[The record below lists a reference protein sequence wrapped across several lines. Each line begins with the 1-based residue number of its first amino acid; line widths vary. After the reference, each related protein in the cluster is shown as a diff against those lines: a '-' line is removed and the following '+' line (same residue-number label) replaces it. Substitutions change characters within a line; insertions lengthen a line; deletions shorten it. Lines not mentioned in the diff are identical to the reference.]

1 MKNRWKFKRKL
12 SFLNKY
18 INGTNGVISLFLAIL
33 MVPFASIAGVLVNSA
48 RINSAVAL
56 FDEALCSAS
65 NSTLGTYDK
74 FLRER
79 FGLLAMDQ
87 NTASHGSGY
96 SVQQLIQDTFK
107 EYMDKNT
114 EVLSNTY
121 DTSTV
126 SATGVYPLADTDVLL
141 SQVYEASKY
150 TVPAKLV
157 IDGFSIE
164 DMIKALTK
172 DLSSVTGIFNTI
184 SSSASVVDKVANCD
198 DKFTSL
204 NNKIKSLEES
214 KTNYDNAYNEFKNA
228 VDEYNLLIDEI
239 NNKKAEI
246 QKQIDGLNDDISDA
260 EKKFKEEIE
269 KVPELAKQIEDL
281 ENEKDADGKPVNNKE
296 KIKKIE
302 EDNKD
307 KLKDYLEAKN
317 NLKDKQDE
325 LKGKKDDLN
334 KVEESYSDK
343 LNTKRQNVTDK
354 KNDYSS
360 KIGSYASSVKAAGD
374 AAADAQ
380 NSITELQR
388 ATNSL
393 ITDVSNQM
401 YSSQKKQID
410 DTIEDYGKKKEK
422 AKNSG
427 DTKTEQYYN
436 DEITKLKDK
445 KTKIDNDYTL
455 DKAVSSSSSAA
466 VSTIKM
472 FSQQDLKSQY
482 SLVYGNLIE
491 LKNKVDNDY
500 DIVYGIKKMSETS
513 LYYISGMP
521 DTKNK
526 HKKEKMPKPPKGQ
539 VQPGGFAV
547 PGMAGNN
554 GMAVPG
560 MNGQQNFAMPG
571 QQNLNIPTPQN
582 NIQRQ
587 NTMSQQ
593 QPSQQPQVQAEIQ
606 NQQIPQPQQVKQ
618 PQPSQPSQ
626 PLQQPQPEM
635 QGQQMNF
642 GETTNLDMLM
652 RGGTTVLNSSMRPP
666 DMVSPHLI
674 RIKTN
679 ENIMIDKPVFRI
691 GKEKSYV
698 DYFVSDNT
706 AVSRSHANIVS
717 RESKYYVMDTNS
729 TNHTYLNGKMIQSNV
744 EVELAHGDKIRLGN
758 EDFEFMMY

>member
-1 MKNRWKFKRKL
+1 MKFSYENQ
-12 SFLNKY
+12 
-18 INGTNGVISLFLAIL
+18 GAT
-33 MVPFASIAGVLVNSA
+33 
-48 RINSAVAL
+48 
-56 FDEALCSAS
+56 
-65 NSTLGTYDK
+65 TY
-74 FLRER
+74 L
-79 FGLLAMDQ
+79 
-87 NTASHGSGY
+87 
-96 SVQQLIQDTFK
+96 
-107 EYMDKNT
+107 
-114 EVLSNTY
+114 
-121 DTSTV
+121 
-126 SATGVYPLADTDVLL
+126 
-141 SQVYEASKY
+141 VYEVNESDE
-150 TVPAKLV
+150 
-157 IDGFSIE
+157 IDSLSLG
-164 DMIKALTK
+164 MLT
-172 DLSSVTGIFNTI
+172 
-184 SSSASVVDKVANCD
+184 
-198 DKFTSL
+198 
-204 NNKIKSLEES
+204 NNKIQGLAQTLFTQMDETRYIK
-214 KTNYDNAYNEFKNA
+214 YN
-228 VDEYNLLIDEI
+228 V
-239 NNKKAEI
+239 
-246 QKQIDGLNDDISDA
+246 
-260 EKKFKEEIE
+260 
-269 KVPELAKQIEDL
+269 
-281 ENEKDADGKPVNNKE
+281 
-296 KIKKIE
+296 
-302 EDNKD
+302 
-307 KLKDYLEAKN
+307 
-317 NLKDKQDE
+317 
-325 LKGKKDDLN
+325 
-334 KVEESYSDK
+334 
-343 LNTKRQNVTDK
+343 
-354 KNDYSS
+354 SS
-360 KIGSYASSVKAAGD
+360 KISVRQFFNGPVNKKRLLGVFNGIVDGLLSAEDYMIDSNAIVLDMDYIFADVSTCEATLICLPISNLEREKTDLGVFFKNIMVNTQFDSTENSDHVAKIFNFLNSSPAFSLADFKLLLEEIHNNENMTQMLSDVKREKEVVQTQNVQQNNINNQNMQQRQINVQQQAVSNPQIQSNQQMQQNPQIQPNKQIRQNMLNQQQRQLRQQPPKPMPNNRQMNIPNMNIPNQPVNKKTQAAPQQSNAEKEMSLFYLLQHYSAENAAVYKAQKAAKK
-374 AAADAQ
+374 AQ
-380 NSITELQR
+380 
-388 ATNSL
+388 
-393 ITDVSNQM
+393 
-401 YSSQKKQID
+401 SQNNMVQ
-410 DTIEDYGKKKEK
+410 
-422 AKNSG
+422 
-427 DTKTEQYYN
+427 
-436 DEITKLKDK
+436 
-445 KTKIDNDYTL
+445 
-455 DKAVSSSSSAA
+455 
-466 VSTIKM
+466 
-472 FSQQDLKSQY
+472 
-482 SLVYGNLIE
+482 GN
-491 LKNKVDNDY
+491 
-500 DIVYGIKKMSETS
+500 MA
-513 LYYISGMP
+513 MP

>member
-1 MKNRWKFKRKL
+1 MKFSYENQ
-12 SFLNKY
+12 
-18 INGTNGVISLFLAIL
+18 GAT
-33 MVPFASIAGVLVNSA
+33 
-48 RINSAVAL
+48 
-56 FDEALCSAS
+56 
-65 NSTLGTYDK
+65 TY
-74 FLRER
+74 L
-79 FGLLAMDQ
+79 
-87 NTASHGSGY
+87 
-96 SVQQLIQDTFK
+96 
-107 EYMDKNT
+107 
-114 EVLSNTY
+114 
-121 DTSTV
+121 
-126 SATGVYPLADTDVLL
+126 
-141 SQVYEASKY
+141 VYEVNESDE
-150 TVPAKLV
+150 
-157 IDGFSIE
+157 IDSLSLG
-164 DMIKALTK
+164 MLT
-172 DLSSVTGIFNTI
+172 
-184 SSSASVVDKVANCD
+184 
-198 DKFTSL
+198 
-204 NNKIKSLEES
+204 NNKIQGLAQTLFTQMDETRYIK
-214 KTNYDNAYNEFKNA
+214 YN
-228 VDEYNLLIDEI
+228 V
-239 NNKKAEI
+239 
-246 QKQIDGLNDDISDA
+246 
-260 EKKFKEEIE
+260 
-269 KVPELAKQIEDL
+269 
-281 ENEKDADGKPVNNKE
+281 
-296 KIKKIE
+296 
-302 EDNKD
+302 
-307 KLKDYLEAKN
+307 
-317 NLKDKQDE
+317 
-325 LKGKKDDLN
+325 
-334 KVEESYSDK
+334 
-343 LNTKRQNVTDK
+343 
-354 KNDYSS
+354 SS
-360 KIGSYASSVKAAGD
+360 KISVRQFFNGPVNKKRLLGVFNGIVDGLLSAEDYMIDSNAIVLDMDYIFADVSTCEATLICLPISNLEREKTDLGVFFKNIMVNTQFDSTENSDHVAKIFNFLNSSPAFSLADFKLLLEEIHNNENMTQMLSDVKREKEVVQTQNVQQNNINNQNMQQRQINVQQQAVSNPQIQSNQQMQQNPQIQPNKQIRQNMLNQQQRQLRQQPPKPMPNNRQMNIPNMNIPNQPVNKKTQAAPQQSNAEKEMSLFYLLQHYSAENAAVYKAQKAAKK
-374 AAADAQ
+374 AQ
-380 NSITELQR
+380 TQNNMVQ
-388 ATNSL
+388 
-393 ITDVSNQM
+393 
-401 YSSQKKQID
+401 
-410 DTIEDYGKKKEK
+410 
-422 AKNSG
+422 
-427 DTKTEQYYN
+427 
-436 DEITKLKDK
+436 
-445 KTKIDNDYTL
+445 
-455 DKAVSSSSSAA
+455 
-466 VSTIKM
+466 
-472 FSQQDLKSQY
+472 
-482 SLVYGNLIE
+482 GN
-491 LKNKVDNDY
+491 
-500 DIVYGIKKMSETS
+500 MA
-513 LYYISGMP
+513 MP

>member
-1 MKNRWKFKRKL
+1 MKFSYENQ
-12 SFLNKY
+12 
-18 INGTNGVISLFLAIL
+18 GAT
-33 MVPFASIAGVLVNSA
+33 
-48 RINSAVAL
+48 
-56 FDEALCSAS
+56 
-65 NSTLGTYDK
+65 TY
-74 FLRER
+74 L
-79 FGLLAMDQ
+79 
-87 NTASHGSGY
+87 
-96 SVQQLIQDTFK
+96 
-107 EYMDKNT
+107 
-114 EVLSNTY
+114 
-121 DTSTV
+121 
-126 SATGVYPLADTDVLL
+126 
-141 SQVYEASKY
+141 VYEVNESDE
-150 TVPAKLV
+150 
-157 IDGFSIE
+157 IDSLSLG
-164 DMIKALTK
+164 MLT
-172 DLSSVTGIFNTI
+172 
-184 SSSASVVDKVANCD
+184 
-198 DKFTSL
+198 
-204 NNKIKSLEES
+204 NNKIQGLAQTLFTQMDETRYIK
-214 KTNYDNAYNEFKNA
+214 YN
-228 VDEYNLLIDEI
+228 V
-239 NNKKAEI
+239 
-246 QKQIDGLNDDISDA
+246 
-260 EKKFKEEIE
+260 
-269 KVPELAKQIEDL
+269 
-281 ENEKDADGKPVNNKE
+281 
-296 KIKKIE
+296 
-302 EDNKD
+302 
-307 KLKDYLEAKN
+307 
-317 NLKDKQDE
+317 
-325 LKGKKDDLN
+325 
-334 KVEESYSDK
+334 
-343 LNTKRQNVTDK
+343 
-354 KNDYSS
+354 SS
-360 KIGSYASSVKAAGD
+360 KISVRQFFNGPVNKKRLLGVFNGIVDGLLSAEDYMIDSNAIVLDMDYIFADVSTCEATLICLPISNLEREKTDLGVFFKNIMVNTQFDSTENSDHVAKIFNFLNSSPAFSLADFKLLLEEIHNNENMTQMLSDVKREKEVVQTQNVQQNNINNQNMQQRQINVQQQAVSNPQIQSNQQMQQNPRIQPNKQIRQNMLNQQQRQLRQQPPKPMPNNRQMNIPNMNIPNQPVNKKTQAAPQQSNAEKEMSLFYLLQHYSAENAAVYKAQKAAKK
-374 AAADAQ
+374 AQ
-380 NSITELQR
+380 TQNNIVQ
-388 ATNSL
+388 
-393 ITDVSNQM
+393 
-401 YSSQKKQID
+401 
-410 DTIEDYGKKKEK
+410 
-422 AKNSG
+422 
-427 DTKTEQYYN
+427 
-436 DEITKLKDK
+436 
-445 KTKIDNDYTL
+445 
-455 DKAVSSSSSAA
+455 
-466 VSTIKM
+466 
-472 FSQQDLKSQY
+472 
-482 SLVYGNLIE
+482 GN
-491 LKNKVDNDY
+491 
-500 DIVYGIKKMSETS
+500 MA
-513 LYYISGMP
+513 MP

>member
-1 MKNRWKFKRKL
+1 MKFSYENQ
-12 SFLNKY
+12 
-18 INGTNGVISLFLAIL
+18 GAT
-33 MVPFASIAGVLVNSA
+33 
-48 RINSAVAL
+48 
-56 FDEALCSAS
+56 
-65 NSTLGTYDK
+65 TY
-74 FLRER
+74 L
-79 FGLLAMDQ
+79 
-87 NTASHGSGY
+87 
-96 SVQQLIQDTFK
+96 
-107 EYMDKNT
+107 
-114 EVLSNTY
+114 
-121 DTSTV
+121 
-126 SATGVYPLADTDVLL
+126 
-141 SQVYEASKY
+141 VYEVNESDE
-150 TVPAKLV
+150 
-157 IDGFSIE
+157 IDSLSLG
-164 DMIKALTK
+164 MLT
-172 DLSSVTGIFNTI
+172 
-184 SSSASVVDKVANCD
+184 
-198 DKFTSL
+198 
-204 NNKIKSLEES
+204 NNKIQGLAQTLFTQMDETRYIK
-214 KTNYDNAYNEFKNA
+214 YN
-228 VDEYNLLIDEI
+228 V
-239 NNKKAEI
+239 
-246 QKQIDGLNDDISDA
+246 
-260 EKKFKEEIE
+260 
-269 KVPELAKQIEDL
+269 
-281 ENEKDADGKPVNNKE
+281 
-296 KIKKIE
+296 
-302 EDNKD
+302 
-307 KLKDYLEAKN
+307 
-317 NLKDKQDE
+317 
-325 LKGKKDDLN
+325 
-334 KVEESYSDK
+334 
-343 LNTKRQNVTDK
+343 
-354 KNDYSS
+354 SS
-360 KIGSYASSVKAAGD
+360 KISVRQFFNGPVNKKRLLGVFNGIVDGLLSAEDYMIDSNAIVLDMDYIFADVSTCEATLICLPISNLEREKTDLGVFFKNIMVNTQFDSTENSDHVAKIFNFLNSSPAFSLADFKLLLEEIHNNENMTQMLSDVKREKEVVQTQNVQQNNINNQNMQQRQINVQQQAVSNPQIQSNQQMQQNPQIQPNKQIRQNMLNQQQRQLRQQPPKPMPNNRQMNIPNMNIPNQPVNKKTQAAPQQSNAEKEMSLFYLLQHYSAENAAVYKAQKAAKK
-374 AAADAQ
+374 AQ
-380 NSITELQR
+380 TQNNIVQ
-388 ATNSL
+388 
-393 ITDVSNQM
+393 
-401 YSSQKKQID
+401 
-410 DTIEDYGKKKEK
+410 
-422 AKNSG
+422 
-427 DTKTEQYYN
+427 
-436 DEITKLKDK
+436 
-445 KTKIDNDYTL
+445 
-455 DKAVSSSSSAA
+455 
-466 VSTIKM
+466 
-472 FSQQDLKSQY
+472 
-482 SLVYGNLIE
+482 GN
-491 LKNKVDNDY
+491 
-500 DIVYGIKKMSETS
+500 MA
-513 LYYISGMP
+513 MP

-618 PQPSQPSQ
+618 PQPSQPSK

>member
-1 MKNRWKFKRKL
+1 MKFSYENQ
-12 SFLNKY
+12 
-18 INGTNGVISLFLAIL
+18 GAT
-33 MVPFASIAGVLVNSA
+33 
-48 RINSAVAL
+48 
-56 FDEALCSAS
+56 
-65 NSTLGTYDK
+65 TY
-74 FLRER
+74 L
-79 FGLLAMDQ
+79 
-87 NTASHGSGY
+87 
-96 SVQQLIQDTFK
+96 
-107 EYMDKNT
+107 
-114 EVLSNTY
+114 
-121 DTSTV
+121 
-126 SATGVYPLADTDVLL
+126 
-141 SQVYEASKY
+141 VYEVNESDE
-150 TVPAKLV
+150 
-157 IDGFSIE
+157 IDSLSLG
-164 DMIKALTK
+164 MLT
-172 DLSSVTGIFNTI
+172 
-184 SSSASVVDKVANCD
+184 
-198 DKFTSL
+198 
-204 NNKIKSLEES
+204 NNKIQGLAQTLFTQMDETRYIK
-214 KTNYDNAYNEFKNA
+214 YN
-228 VDEYNLLIDEI
+228 V
-239 NNKKAEI
+239 
-246 QKQIDGLNDDISDA
+246 
-260 EKKFKEEIE
+260 
-269 KVPELAKQIEDL
+269 
-281 ENEKDADGKPVNNKE
+281 
-296 KIKKIE
+296 
-302 EDNKD
+302 
-307 KLKDYLEAKN
+307 
-317 NLKDKQDE
+317 
-325 LKGKKDDLN
+325 
-334 KVEESYSDK
+334 
-343 LNTKRQNVTDK
+343 
-354 KNDYSS
+354 SS
-360 KIGSYASSVKAAGD
+360 KISVRQFFNGPVNKKRLLGVFNGIVDGLLSAEDYMIDSNAIVLDMDYIFADVSTCEATLICLPISNLEREKTDLGVFFKNIMVNTQFDSTENSDHVAKIFNFLNSSPAFSLADFKLLLEEIHNNENMTQMLSDVKREKEVVQTQNVQQNNINNQNMQQRQINVQQQAVSNPQIQSNQQMQQNPQIQPNKQIRQNMLNQQQRQLRQQPPKPMPNNRQMNIPNQPVNKKNQAAPQQANAEKEMSLFYLLQHYSAENAAVYKAQKAAKK
-374 AAADAQ
+374 AQ
-380 NSITELQR
+380 TQNNMVQ
-388 ATNSL
+388 
-393 ITDVSNQM
+393 
-401 YSSQKKQID
+401 
-410 DTIEDYGKKKEK
+410 
-422 AKNSG
+422 
-427 DTKTEQYYN
+427 
-436 DEITKLKDK
+436 
-445 KTKIDNDYTL
+445 
-455 DKAVSSSSSAA
+455 
-466 VSTIKM
+466 
-472 FSQQDLKSQY
+472 
-482 SLVYGNLIE
+482 GN
-491 LKNKVDNDY
+491 
-500 DIVYGIKKMSETS
+500 MA
-513 LYYISGMP
+513 MP

-593 QPSQQPQVQAEIQ
+593 QPLQQSQVQAEIQ

>member
-1 MKNRWKFKRKL
+1 MLREKRQIKVQQQAVSNPQIQSNQQMQQNPQIQPNKQIRQNMLNQQQRQLRQQPPKPMPNNRQMNIPNMNIPNQPV
-12 SFLNKY
+12 NKKTQAAPQQS
-18 INGTNGVISLFLAIL
+18 NAEKEMSLFYLL
-33 MVPFASIAGVLVNSA
+33 QHYSA
-48 RINSAVAL
+48 ENAAV
-56 FDEALCSAS
+56 
-65 NSTLGTYDK
+65 Y
-74 FLRER
+74 
-79 FGLLAMDQ
+79 
-87 NTASHGSGY
+87 
-96 SVQQLIQDTFK
+96 
-107 EYMDKNT
+107 
-114 EVLSNTY
+114 
-121 DTSTV
+121 
-126 SATGVYPLADTDVLL
+126 
-141 SQVYEASKY
+141 
-150 TVPAKLV
+150 
-157 IDGFSIE
+157 
-164 DMIKALTK
+164 KAQK
-172 DLSSVTGIFNTI
+172 
-184 SSSASVVDKVANCD
+184 AA
-198 DKFTSL
+198 
-204 NNKIKSLEES
+204 
-214 KTNYDNAYNEFKNA
+214 
-228 VDEYNLLIDEI
+228 
-239 NNKKAEI
+239 KKA
-246 QKQIDGLNDDISDA
+246 QSQ
-260 EKKFKEEIE
+260 
-269 KVPELAKQIEDL
+269 
-281 ENEKDADGKPVNNKE
+281 NNMV
-296 KIKKIE
+296 
-302 EDNKD
+302 
-307 KLKDYLEAKN
+307 
-317 NLKDKQDE
+317 Q
-325 LKGKKDDLN
+325 
-334 KVEESYSDK
+334 
-343 LNTKRQNVTDK
+343 
-354 KNDYSS
+354 
-360 KIGSYASSVKAAGD
+360 
-374 AAADAQ
+374 
-380 NSITELQR
+380 
-388 ATNSL
+388 
-393 ITDVSNQM
+393 
-401 YSSQKKQID
+401 
-410 DTIEDYGKKKEK
+410 
-422 AKNSG
+422 
-427 DTKTEQYYN
+427 
-436 DEITKLKDK
+436 
-445 KTKIDNDYTL
+445 
-455 DKAVSSSSSAA
+455 
-466 VSTIKM
+466 
-472 FSQQDLKSQY
+472 
-482 SLVYGNLIE
+482 GN
-491 LKNKVDNDY
+491 
-500 DIVYGIKKMSETS
+500 MA
-513 LYYISGMP
+513 MP

-618 PQPSQPSQ
+618 PQHSQPSQ

>member
-1 MKNRWKFKRKL
+1 MKFSYENQ
-12 SFLNKY
+12 
-18 INGTNGVISLFLAIL
+18 GAT
-33 MVPFASIAGVLVNSA
+33 
-48 RINSAVAL
+48 
-56 FDEALCSAS
+56 
-65 NSTLGTYDK
+65 TY
-74 FLRER
+74 L
-79 FGLLAMDQ
+79 
-87 NTASHGSGY
+87 
-96 SVQQLIQDTFK
+96 
-107 EYMDKNT
+107 
-114 EVLSNTY
+114 
-121 DTSTV
+121 
-126 SATGVYPLADTDVLL
+126 
-141 SQVYEASKY
+141 VYEVNESDE
-150 TVPAKLV
+150 
-157 IDGFSIE
+157 IDSLSLG
-164 DMIKALTK
+164 MLT
-172 DLSSVTGIFNTI
+172 
-184 SSSASVVDKVANCD
+184 
-198 DKFTSL
+198 
-204 NNKIKSLEES
+204 NNKIQGLAQTLFTQMDETRYIK
-214 KTNYDNAYNEFKNA
+214 YN
-228 VDEYNLLIDEI
+228 V
-239 NNKKAEI
+239 
-246 QKQIDGLNDDISDA
+246 
-260 EKKFKEEIE
+260 
-269 KVPELAKQIEDL
+269 
-281 ENEKDADGKPVNNKE
+281 
-296 KIKKIE
+296 
-302 EDNKD
+302 
-307 KLKDYLEAKN
+307 
-317 NLKDKQDE
+317 
-325 LKGKKDDLN
+325 
-334 KVEESYSDK
+334 
-343 LNTKRQNVTDK
+343 
-354 KNDYSS
+354 SS
-360 KIGSYASSVKAAGD
+360 KISVRQFFNGPVNKKRLLGVFNGIVDGLLSAEDYMIDSNAIVLDMDYIFADVSTCEATLICLPISNLEREKTDLGVFFKNIMVNTQFDSTENSDHVAKIFNFLNSSPAFSLADFKLLLEEIHNNENMTQMLSDVKREKEVVQTQNVQQNNINNQNMQQRQINVQQQAVSNPQIQSNQQMQQNPQIQPNKQIRQNMLNQQQRQLRQQPPKPMPNNRQMNIPNMNIPNQPVNKKTQAAPQQSNAEKEMSLFYLLQHYSAENAAVYKAQKAAKK
-374 AAADAQ
+374 AQ
-380 NSITELQR
+380 
-388 ATNSL
+388 
-393 ITDVSNQM
+393 
-401 YSSQKKQID
+401 SQNNMVQ
-410 DTIEDYGKKKEK
+410 
-422 AKNSG
+422 
-427 DTKTEQYYN
+427 
-436 DEITKLKDK
+436 
-445 KTKIDNDYTL
+445 
-455 DKAVSSSSSAA
+455 
-466 VSTIKM
+466 
-472 FSQQDLKSQY
+472 
-482 SLVYGNLIE
+482 GN
-491 LKNKVDNDY
+491 
-500 DIVYGIKKMSETS
+500 MA
-513 LYYISGMP
+513 MP

-679 ENIMIDKPVFRI
+679 ENIMIDKPIFRI

>member
-1 MKNRWKFKRKL
+1 MKFSYENQ
-12 SFLNKY
+12 
-18 INGTNGVISLFLAIL
+18 GAT
-33 MVPFASIAGVLVNSA
+33 
-48 RINSAVAL
+48 
-56 FDEALCSAS
+56 
-65 NSTLGTYDK
+65 TY
-74 FLRER
+74 L
-79 FGLLAMDQ
+79 
-87 NTASHGSGY
+87 
-96 SVQQLIQDTFK
+96 
-107 EYMDKNT
+107 
-114 EVLSNTY
+114 
-121 DTSTV
+121 
-126 SATGVYPLADTDVLL
+126 
-141 SQVYEASKY
+141 VYEVNESDE
-150 TVPAKLV
+150 
-157 IDGFSIE
+157 IDSLSLG
-164 DMIKALTK
+164 MLT
-172 DLSSVTGIFNTI
+172 
-184 SSSASVVDKVANCD
+184 
-198 DKFTSL
+198 
-204 NNKIKSLEES
+204 NNKIQGLAQTLFTQMDETRYIK
-214 KTNYDNAYNEFKNA
+214 YN
-228 VDEYNLLIDEI
+228 V
-239 NNKKAEI
+239 
-246 QKQIDGLNDDISDA
+246 
-260 EKKFKEEIE
+260 
-269 KVPELAKQIEDL
+269 
-281 ENEKDADGKPVNNKE
+281 
-296 KIKKIE
+296 
-302 EDNKD
+302 
-307 KLKDYLEAKN
+307 
-317 NLKDKQDE
+317 
-325 LKGKKDDLN
+325 
-334 KVEESYSDK
+334 
-343 LNTKRQNVTDK
+343 
-354 KNDYSS
+354 SS
-360 KIGSYASSVKAAGD
+360 KISVRQFFNGPVNKKRLLGVFNGIVDGLLSAEDYMIDSNAIVLDMDYIFADVSTCEATLICLPISNLEREKTDLGVFFKNIMVNTQFDSTENSDHVAKIFNFLNSSPAFSLADFKLLLEEIHNNENMTQMLSDVKREKEVVQTQNVQQNNINNQNMQQRQINVQQQAVSNPQIQSNQQMQQNPQIQPNKQIRQNMLNQQQRQLRQQPPKPMPNNRQMNIPNMNIPNQPVNKKTQAAPQQSNAEKEMSLFYLLQHYSAENAAVYKAQKAAKK
-374 AAADAQ
+374 AQ
-380 NSITELQR
+380 TQNNIVQ
-388 ATNSL
+388 
-393 ITDVSNQM
+393 
-401 YSSQKKQID
+401 
-410 DTIEDYGKKKEK
+410 
-422 AKNSG
+422 
-427 DTKTEQYYN
+427 
-436 DEITKLKDK
+436 
-445 KTKIDNDYTL
+445 
-455 DKAVSSSSSAA
+455 
-466 VSTIKM
+466 
-472 FSQQDLKSQY
+472 
-482 SLVYGNLIE
+482 GNLA
-491 LKNKVDNDY
+491 
-500 DIVYGIKKMSETS
+500 
-513 LYYISGMP
+513 MP

-618 PQPSQPSQ
+618 PQPSQPSK

>member
-1 MKNRWKFKRKL
+1 MKFSYENQ
-12 SFLNKY
+12 
-18 INGTNGVISLFLAIL
+18 GAT
-33 MVPFASIAGVLVNSA
+33 
-48 RINSAVAL
+48 
-56 FDEALCSAS
+56 
-65 NSTLGTYDK
+65 TY
-74 FLRER
+74 L
-79 FGLLAMDQ
+79 
-87 NTASHGSGY
+87 
-96 SVQQLIQDTFK
+96 
-107 EYMDKNT
+107 
-114 EVLSNTY
+114 
-121 DTSTV
+121 
-126 SATGVYPLADTDVLL
+126 
-141 SQVYEASKY
+141 VYEVNESDE
-150 TVPAKLV
+150 
-157 IDGFSIE
+157 IDSLSLG
-164 DMIKALTK
+164 MLT
-172 DLSSVTGIFNTI
+172 
-184 SSSASVVDKVANCD
+184 
-198 DKFTSL
+198 
-204 NNKIKSLEES
+204 NNKIQGLAQTLFTQMDETRYIK
-214 KTNYDNAYNEFKNA
+214 YN
-228 VDEYNLLIDEI
+228 V
-239 NNKKAEI
+239 
-246 QKQIDGLNDDISDA
+246 
-260 EKKFKEEIE
+260 
-269 KVPELAKQIEDL
+269 
-281 ENEKDADGKPVNNKE
+281 
-296 KIKKIE
+296 
-302 EDNKD
+302 
-307 KLKDYLEAKN
+307 
-317 NLKDKQDE
+317 
-325 LKGKKDDLN
+325 
-334 KVEESYSDK
+334 
-343 LNTKRQNVTDK
+343 
-354 KNDYSS
+354 SS
-360 KIGSYASSVKAAGD
+360 KISVRQFFNGPVNKKRLLGVFNGIVDGLLSAEDYMIDSNAIVLDMDYIFVDVSTCEATLICLPISNLEREKTDLGVFFKNIMVNTQFDSTENSDHVAKIFNFLNSSPAFSLADFKLLLEEIHNNENMTQMLSDVKREKEVVQTQNVQQNNINNQNMQQRQINVQQQAVSNPQIQSNQQMQQNPQIQPNKQIRQNMLNQQQRQLRQQPPKPMPNNRQMNIPNMNIPNQPVNKKTQAAPQQSNAEKEMSLFYLLQHYSAENAAVYKAQKAAKK
-374 AAADAQ
+374 AQ
-380 NSITELQR
+380 
-388 ATNSL
+388 
-393 ITDVSNQM
+393 
-401 YSSQKKQID
+401 SQNNMVQ
-410 DTIEDYGKKKEK
+410 
-422 AKNSG
+422 
-427 DTKTEQYYN
+427 
-436 DEITKLKDK
+436 
-445 KTKIDNDYTL
+445 
-455 DKAVSSSSSAA
+455 
-466 VSTIKM
+466 
-472 FSQQDLKSQY
+472 
-482 SLVYGNLIE
+482 GN
-491 LKNKVDNDY
+491 
-500 DIVYGIKKMSETS
+500 MA
-513 LYYISGMP
+513 MP

-618 PQPSQPSQ
+618 PQHSQPSQ

>member
-1 MKNRWKFKRKL
+1 MKFSYENQ
-12 SFLNKY
+12 
-18 INGTNGVISLFLAIL
+18 GAT
-33 MVPFASIAGVLVNSA
+33 
-48 RINSAVAL
+48 
-56 FDEALCSAS
+56 
-65 NSTLGTYDK
+65 TY
-74 FLRER
+74 L
-79 FGLLAMDQ
+79 
-87 NTASHGSGY
+87 
-96 SVQQLIQDTFK
+96 
-107 EYMDKNT
+107 
-114 EVLSNTY
+114 
-121 DTSTV
+121 
-126 SATGVYPLADTDVLL
+126 
-141 SQVYEASKY
+141 VYEVNESDE
-150 TVPAKLV
+150 
-157 IDGFSIE
+157 IDSLSLG
-164 DMIKALTK
+164 MLT
-172 DLSSVTGIFNTI
+172 
-184 SSSASVVDKVANCD
+184 
-198 DKFTSL
+198 
-204 NNKIKSLEES
+204 NNKIQGLAQTLFTQMDETRYIK
-214 KTNYDNAYNEFKNA
+214 YN
-228 VDEYNLLIDEI
+228 V
-239 NNKKAEI
+239 
-246 QKQIDGLNDDISDA
+246 
-260 EKKFKEEIE
+260 
-269 KVPELAKQIEDL
+269 
-281 ENEKDADGKPVNNKE
+281 
-296 KIKKIE
+296 
-302 EDNKD
+302 
-307 KLKDYLEAKN
+307 
-317 NLKDKQDE
+317 
-325 LKGKKDDLN
+325 
-334 KVEESYSDK
+334 
-343 LNTKRQNVTDK
+343 
-354 KNDYSS
+354 SS
-360 KIGSYASSVKAAGD
+360 KISVRQFFNGPVNKKRLLGVFNGIVDGLLSAEDYMIDSNAIVLDMDYIFADVSTCEATLICLPISNLEREKTDLGVFFKNIMVNTQFDSTENSDHVAKIFNFLNSSPTFSLTDFKALLDEIHNSENMTQMLSDVKREKEVVQTQNVQQNNINNQNMQQRQINVQQAVSNPQIQSNQQMQQNPQIQPNKQIRQNMLNQQQRQLRQQPPKPMPNNRQMNIPNMNIPNQPVNKKTQAAPQQSNAEKEMSLFYLLQHYSAENAAVYKAQKAAKK
-374 AAADAQ
+374 AQ
-380 NSITELQR
+380 
-388 ATNSL
+388 
-393 ITDVSNQM
+393 
-401 YSSQKKQID
+401 SQNNMVQ
-410 DTIEDYGKKKEK
+410 
-422 AKNSG
+422 
-427 DTKTEQYYN
+427 
-436 DEITKLKDK
+436 
-445 KTKIDNDYTL
+445 
-455 DKAVSSSSSAA
+455 
-466 VSTIKM
+466 
-472 FSQQDLKSQY
+472 
-482 SLVYGNLIE
+482 GNIA
-491 LKNKVDNDY
+491 
-500 DIVYGIKKMSETS
+500 
-513 LYYISGMP
+513 MP

>member
-1 MKNRWKFKRKL
+1 MKFSYENQ
-12 SFLNKY
+12 
-18 INGTNGVISLFLAIL
+18 GAT
-33 MVPFASIAGVLVNSA
+33 
-48 RINSAVAL
+48 
-56 FDEALCSAS
+56 
-65 NSTLGTYDK
+65 TY
-74 FLRER
+74 L
-79 FGLLAMDQ
+79 
-87 NTASHGSGY
+87 
-96 SVQQLIQDTFK
+96 
-107 EYMDKNT
+107 
-114 EVLSNTY
+114 
-121 DTSTV
+121 
-126 SATGVYPLADTDVLL
+126 
-141 SQVYEASKY
+141 VYEVNESDE
-150 TVPAKLV
+150 
-157 IDGFSIE
+157 IDSLSLG
-164 DMIKALTK
+164 MLT
-172 DLSSVTGIFNTI
+172 
-184 SSSASVVDKVANCD
+184 
-198 DKFTSL
+198 
-204 NNKIKSLEES
+204 NNKIQGLAQTLFTQMDETRYIK
-214 KTNYDNAYNEFKNA
+214 YN
-228 VDEYNLLIDEI
+228 V
-239 NNKKAEI
+239 
-246 QKQIDGLNDDISDA
+246 
-260 EKKFKEEIE
+260 
-269 KVPELAKQIEDL
+269 
-281 ENEKDADGKPVNNKE
+281 
-296 KIKKIE
+296 
-302 EDNKD
+302 
-307 KLKDYLEAKN
+307 
-317 NLKDKQDE
+317 
-325 LKGKKDDLN
+325 
-334 KVEESYSDK
+334 
-343 LNTKRQNVTDK
+343 
-354 KNDYSS
+354 SS
-360 KIGSYASSVKAAGD
+360 KISVRQFFNGPVNKKRLLGVFNGIVDGLLSAEDYMIDSNAIVLDMDYIFADVSTCEATLICLPISNLEREKTDLGVFFKNIMVNTQFDSTENSDHVAKIFNFLNSSPAFSLADFKLLLEEIHNNENMTQMLSDVKREKEVVQTQNVQQNNINNQNMQQRQINVQQQAVSNSQIQSNQQMQQNPQIQPNKQIRQNMLNQQQRQLRQQPPKPMPNNRQMNIPNMNIPNQPVNKKNQAAPQQSNAEKEMSLFYLLQHYSAENAAVYKAQKAAKK
-374 AAADAQ
+374 AQ
-380 NSITELQR
+380 TQNNMVQ
-388 ATNSL
+388 
-393 ITDVSNQM
+393 
-401 YSSQKKQID
+401 
-410 DTIEDYGKKKEK
+410 
-422 AKNSG
+422 
-427 DTKTEQYYN
+427 
-436 DEITKLKDK
+436 
-445 KTKIDNDYTL
+445 
-455 DKAVSSSSSAA
+455 
-466 VSTIKM
+466 
-472 FSQQDLKSQY
+472 
-482 SLVYGNLIE
+482 GN
-491 LKNKVDNDY
+491 
-500 DIVYGIKKMSETS
+500 MA
-513 LYYISGMP
+513 MP

-554 GMAVPG
+554 GMVVPG

>member
-1 MKNRWKFKRKL
+1 MKFSYENQ
-12 SFLNKY
+12 
-18 INGTNGVISLFLAIL
+18 GAT
-33 MVPFASIAGVLVNSA
+33 
-48 RINSAVAL
+48 
-56 FDEALCSAS
+56 
-65 NSTLGTYDK
+65 TY
-74 FLRER
+74 L
-79 FGLLAMDQ
+79 
-87 NTASHGSGY
+87 
-96 SVQQLIQDTFK
+96 
-107 EYMDKNT
+107 
-114 EVLSNTY
+114 
-121 DTSTV
+121 
-126 SATGVYPLADTDVLL
+126 
-141 SQVYEASKY
+141 VYEVNESDE
-150 TVPAKLV
+150 
-157 IDGFSIE
+157 IDSLSLG
-164 DMIKALTK
+164 MLT
-172 DLSSVTGIFNTI
+172 
-184 SSSASVVDKVANCD
+184 
-198 DKFTSL
+198 
-204 NNKIKSLEES
+204 NNKIQGLAQTLFTQMD
-214 KTNYDNAYNEFKNA
+214 KTRYIKYN
-228 VDEYNLLIDEI
+228 V
-239 NNKKAEI
+239 
-246 QKQIDGLNDDISDA
+246 
-260 EKKFKEEIE
+260 
-269 KVPELAKQIEDL
+269 
-281 ENEKDADGKPVNNKE
+281 
-296 KIKKIE
+296 
-302 EDNKD
+302 
-307 KLKDYLEAKN
+307 
-317 NLKDKQDE
+317 
-325 LKGKKDDLN
+325 
-334 KVEESYSDK
+334 
-343 LNTKRQNVTDK
+343 
-354 KNDYSS
+354 SS
-360 KIGSYASSVKAAGD
+360 KISVRQFFNGPVNKKRLLGVFNGIVDGLLSAEDYMIDSNAIVLDMDYIFADVSTCEATLICLPISNLEREKTDLGVFFKNIMVNTQFDSTENSDHVAKIFNFLNSSPAFSLADFKLLLEEIHNNENMTQMLSDVKREKEVVQTQNVQQNNINNQNMQQRQINVQQQAVSNPQIQSNQQMQQNPQIQPNKQIRQNMLNQQQRQLRQQPPKPMPNNRQMNIPNMNIPNQPVNKKTQAAPQQSNAEKEMSLFYLLQHYSAENAAVYKAQKAAKK
-374 AAADAQ
+374 AQ
-380 NSITELQR
+380 TQNNIVQ
-388 ATNSL
+388 
-393 ITDVSNQM
+393 
-401 YSSQKKQID
+401 
-410 DTIEDYGKKKEK
+410 
-422 AKNSG
+422 
-427 DTKTEQYYN
+427 
-436 DEITKLKDK
+436 
-445 KTKIDNDYTL
+445 
-455 DKAVSSSSSAA
+455 
-466 VSTIKM
+466 
-472 FSQQDLKSQY
+472 
-482 SLVYGNLIE
+482 GN
-491 LKNKVDNDY
+491 
-500 DIVYGIKKMSETS
+500 MA
-513 LYYISGMP
+513 MP

-582 NIQRQ
+582 NIQIQ

>member
-1 MKNRWKFKRKL
+1 MKFSYENQ
-12 SFLNKY
+12 
-18 INGTNGVISLFLAIL
+18 GAT
-33 MVPFASIAGVLVNSA
+33 
-48 RINSAVAL
+48 
-56 FDEALCSAS
+56 
-65 NSTLGTYDK
+65 TY
-74 FLRER
+74 L
-79 FGLLAMDQ
+79 
-87 NTASHGSGY
+87 
-96 SVQQLIQDTFK
+96 
-107 EYMDKNT
+107 
-114 EVLSNTY
+114 
-121 DTSTV
+121 
-126 SATGVYPLADTDVLL
+126 
-141 SQVYEASKY
+141 VYEVNESDE
-150 TVPAKLV
+150 
-157 IDGFSIE
+157 IDSLSLG
-164 DMIKALTK
+164 MLT
-172 DLSSVTGIFNTI
+172 
-184 SSSASVVDKVANCD
+184 
-198 DKFTSL
+198 
-204 NNKIKSLEES
+204 NNKIQGLAQTLFTQMDETRYIK
-214 KTNYDNAYNEFKNA
+214 YN
-228 VDEYNLLIDEI
+228 V
-239 NNKKAEI
+239 
-246 QKQIDGLNDDISDA
+246 
-260 EKKFKEEIE
+260 
-269 KVPELAKQIEDL
+269 
-281 ENEKDADGKPVNNKE
+281 
-296 KIKKIE
+296 
-302 EDNKD
+302 
-307 KLKDYLEAKN
+307 
-317 NLKDKQDE
+317 
-325 LKGKKDDLN
+325 
-334 KVEESYSDK
+334 
-343 LNTKRQNVTDK
+343 
-354 KNDYSS
+354 SS
-360 KIGSYASSVKAAGD
+360 KISVRQFFNGPVNKKRLLGVFNGIVDGLLSAEDYMIDSNAIVLDMDYIFADVSTCEATLICLPISNLEREKTDLGVFFKNIMVNTQFDSTENSDHVAKIFNFLNSSPAFSLADFKLLLEEIHNNENMTQMLSDVKREKEVVQTQNVQQNNINNQNMQQRQINVQQQAVSNPQIQSNQQMQQNPQIQPNKQIRQNMLNQQQRQLRQQPPKPMPNNRQMNIPNMNIPNQPVNKKTQAAPQQSNAEKEMSLFYLLQHYSAENAAVYKAQKAAKK
-374 AAADAQ
+374 AQ
-380 NSITELQR
+380 TQNNIVQ
-388 ATNSL
+388 
-393 ITDVSNQM
+393 
-401 YSSQKKQID
+401 
-410 DTIEDYGKKKEK
+410 
-422 AKNSG
+422 
-427 DTKTEQYYN
+427 
-436 DEITKLKDK
+436 
-445 KTKIDNDYTL
+445 
-455 DKAVSSSSSAA
+455 
-466 VSTIKM
+466 
-472 FSQQDLKSQY
+472 
-482 SLVYGNLIE
+482 GN
-491 LKNKVDNDY
+491 
-500 DIVYGIKKMSETS
+500 MA
-513 LYYISGMP
+513 MP

-593 QPSQQPQVQAEIQ
+593 QPSQQPQIQAEIQ

>member
-1 MKNRWKFKRKL
+1 MEFSYENQ
-12 SFLNKY
+12 
-18 INGTNGVISLFLAIL
+18 GA
-33 MVPFASIAGVLVNSA
+33 
-48 RINSAVAL
+48 
-56 FDEALCSAS
+56 
-65 NSTLGTYDK
+65 
-74 FLRER
+74 
-79 FGLLAMDQ
+79 
-87 NTASHGSGY
+87 
-96 SVQQLIQDTFK
+96 
-107 EYMDKNT
+107 
-114 EVLSNTY
+114 NTY
-121 DTSTV
+121 
-126 SATGVYPLADTDVLL
+126 L
-141 SQVYEASKY
+141 VYEVKESDE
-150 TVPAKLV
+150 
-157 IDGFSIE
+157 IDSLSLG
-164 DMIKALTK
+164 MLT
-172 DLSSVTGIFNTI
+172 
-184 SSSASVVDKVANCD
+184 
-198 DKFTSL
+198 
-204 NNKIKSLEES
+204 NNKIQGLAQTLFTQMDETRYIKYNVSSKVSVRQFFNGPVNKKRLLGVFNGIVDGLLSAEDYMIDSNAIVLDLDYIFADVSTCEATLICLPISNLERERTDLGVFFKNIMVNTQFDSTENSDHVAKIFNFLNSSPAFSLADFKLLLEEIHNNENMTEMLS
-214 KTNYDNAYNEFKNA
+214 NVRRENAA
-228 VDEYNLLIDEI
+228 VQQQNIQQNTVNNQNIQQQLQQQVTPNQQIQSNPQVQSNQQVQSNPQVQPNQQIQPNSQIQQNQRVPQNLSMQQKQMQQPPKPMPNNRQMNIPNMNI
-239 NNKKAEI
+239 PNQPVNKKTQAAP
-246 QKQIDGLNDDISDA
+246 QQSNA
-260 EKKFKEEIE
+260 EKEMSLFY
-269 KVPELAKQIEDL
+269 LLQHYSA
-281 ENEKDADGKPVNNKE
+281 ENAAVYKA
-296 KIKKIE
+296 
-302 EDNKD
+302 
-307 KLKDYLEAKN
+307 
-317 NLKDKQDE
+317 Q
-325 LKGKKDDLN
+325 
-334 KVEESYSDK
+334 
-343 LNTKRQNVTDK
+343 
-354 KNDYSS
+354 
-360 KIGSYASSVKAAGD
+360 KAAKK
-374 AAADAQ
+374 AQ
-380 NSITELQR
+380 TQNNMVQ
-388 ATNSL
+388 
-393 ITDVSNQM
+393 
-401 YSSQKKQID
+401 
-410 DTIEDYGKKKEK
+410 
-422 AKNSG
+422 
-427 DTKTEQYYN
+427 
-436 DEITKLKDK
+436 
-445 KTKIDNDYTL
+445 
-455 DKAVSSSSSAA
+455 
-466 VSTIKM
+466 
-472 FSQQDLKSQY
+472 
-482 SLVYGNLIE
+482 GN
-491 LKNKVDNDY
+491 
-500 DIVYGIKKMSETS
+500 MA
-513 LYYISGMP
+513 MP

>member
-1 MKNRWKFKRKL
+1 MKFSYENQ
-12 SFLNKY
+12 
-18 INGTNGVISLFLAIL
+18 GAT
-33 MVPFASIAGVLVNSA
+33 
-48 RINSAVAL
+48 
-56 FDEALCSAS
+56 
-65 NSTLGTYDK
+65 TY
-74 FLRER
+74 L
-79 FGLLAMDQ
+79 
-87 NTASHGSGY
+87 
-96 SVQQLIQDTFK
+96 
-107 EYMDKNT
+107 
-114 EVLSNTY
+114 
-121 DTSTV
+121 
-126 SATGVYPLADTDVLL
+126 
-141 SQVYEASKY
+141 VYEVNESDE
-150 TVPAKLV
+150 
-157 IDGFSIE
+157 IDSLSLG
-164 DMIKALTK
+164 MLT
-172 DLSSVTGIFNTI
+172 
-184 SSSASVVDKVANCD
+184 
-198 DKFTSL
+198 
-204 NNKIKSLEES
+204 NNKIQGLAQTLFTQMDETRYIK
-214 KTNYDNAYNEFKNA
+214 YN
-228 VDEYNLLIDEI
+228 V
-239 NNKKAEI
+239 
-246 QKQIDGLNDDISDA
+246 
-260 EKKFKEEIE
+260 
-269 KVPELAKQIEDL
+269 
-281 ENEKDADGKPVNNKE
+281 
-296 KIKKIE
+296 
-302 EDNKD
+302 
-307 KLKDYLEAKN
+307 
-317 NLKDKQDE
+317 
-325 LKGKKDDLN
+325 
-334 KVEESYSDK
+334 
-343 LNTKRQNVTDK
+343 
-354 KNDYSS
+354 SS
-360 KIGSYASSVKAAGD
+360 KISVRQFFNGPVNKKRLLGVFNGIVDGLLSAEDYMIDSNAIVLDMDYIFADVSTCEATLICLPISNLEREKTDLGVFFKNIMVNTQFDSTENSDHVAKIFNFLNSSPAFSLADFKLLLEEIHNNENMTQMLSDVKREKEVVQTQNVQQNNINNQNMQQRQINVQQQAVSNPQIQSNQQMQQNPQIQPNKQIRQNMLNQQQRQLRQQPPKPMPNNRQMNIPNMNIPNQPVNKKNQAAPQQSNAEKEMSLFYLLQHYSAENAAVYKAQKAAKK
-374 AAADAQ
+374 AQ
-380 NSITELQR
+380 
-388 ATNSL
+388 
-393 ITDVSNQM
+393 
-401 YSSQKKQID
+401 SQNNMVQ
-410 DTIEDYGKKKEK
+410 
-422 AKNSG
+422 
-427 DTKTEQYYN
+427 
-436 DEITKLKDK
+436 
-445 KTKIDNDYTL
+445 
-455 DKAVSSSSSAA
+455 
-466 VSTIKM
+466 
-472 FSQQDLKSQY
+472 
-482 SLVYGNLIE
+482 GN
-491 LKNKVDNDY
+491 
-500 DIVYGIKKMSETS
+500 MA
-513 LYYISGMP
+513 MP

>member
-1 MKNRWKFKRKL
+1 MKFSYENQ
-12 SFLNKY
+12 
-18 INGTNGVISLFLAIL
+18 GAT
-33 MVPFASIAGVLVNSA
+33 
-48 RINSAVAL
+48 
-56 FDEALCSAS
+56 
-65 NSTLGTYDK
+65 TY
-74 FLRER
+74 L
-79 FGLLAMDQ
+79 
-87 NTASHGSGY
+87 
-96 SVQQLIQDTFK
+96 
-107 EYMDKNT
+107 
-114 EVLSNTY
+114 
-121 DTSTV
+121 
-126 SATGVYPLADTDVLL
+126 
-141 SQVYEASKY
+141 VYEVNESDE
-150 TVPAKLV
+150 
-157 IDGFSIE
+157 IDSLSLG
-164 DMIKALTK
+164 MLT
-172 DLSSVTGIFNTI
+172 
-184 SSSASVVDKVANCD
+184 
-198 DKFTSL
+198 
-204 NNKIKSLEES
+204 NNKIQGLAQTLFTQMDETRYIK
-214 KTNYDNAYNEFKNA
+214 YN
-228 VDEYNLLIDEI
+228 V
-239 NNKKAEI
+239 
-246 QKQIDGLNDDISDA
+246 
-260 EKKFKEEIE
+260 
-269 KVPELAKQIEDL
+269 
-281 ENEKDADGKPVNNKE
+281 
-296 KIKKIE
+296 
-302 EDNKD
+302 
-307 KLKDYLEAKN
+307 
-317 NLKDKQDE
+317 
-325 LKGKKDDLN
+325 
-334 KVEESYSDK
+334 
-343 LNTKRQNVTDK
+343 
-354 KNDYSS
+354 SS
-360 KIGSYASSVKAAGD
+360 KISVRQFFNGPVNKKRLLGVFNGIVDGLLSAEDYMIDSNAIVLDMDYIFADVSTCEATLICLPISNLEREKTDLGVFFKNIMVNTQFDSTENSDHVAKIFNFLNSSPAFSLADFKLLLEEIHNNENMTQMLSDVKREKEVVQTQNVQQNNINNQNMQQRQINVQQQAVSNPQIQSNQQMQQNPQIQPNKQIRQNMLNQQQRQLRQQPPKPMPNNRQMNIPNMNIPNQPVNKKNQAAPQQANAEKEMSLFYLLQHYSAENAAVYKAQKAAKK
-374 AAADAQ
+374 AQ
-380 NSITELQR
+380 TQNNMVQ
-388 ATNSL
+388 
-393 ITDVSNQM
+393 
-401 YSSQKKQID
+401 
-410 DTIEDYGKKKEK
+410 
-422 AKNSG
+422 
-427 DTKTEQYYN
+427 
-436 DEITKLKDK
+436 
-445 KTKIDNDYTL
+445 
-455 DKAVSSSSSAA
+455 
-466 VSTIKM
+466 
-472 FSQQDLKSQY
+472 
-482 SLVYGNLIE
+482 GN
-491 LKNKVDNDY
+491 
-500 DIVYGIKKMSETS
+500 MA
-513 LYYISGMP
+513 MP

>member
-1 MKNRWKFKRKL
+1 MKFSYENQ
-12 SFLNKY
+12 
-18 INGTNGVISLFLAIL
+18 GAT
-33 MVPFASIAGVLVNSA
+33 
-48 RINSAVAL
+48 
-56 FDEALCSAS
+56 
-65 NSTLGTYDK
+65 TY
-74 FLRER
+74 L
-79 FGLLAMDQ
+79 
-87 NTASHGSGY
+87 
-96 SVQQLIQDTFK
+96 
-107 EYMDKNT
+107 
-114 EVLSNTY
+114 
-121 DTSTV
+121 
-126 SATGVYPLADTDVLL
+126 
-141 SQVYEASKY
+141 VYEVNESDE
-150 TVPAKLV
+150 
-157 IDGFSIE
+157 IDSLSLG
-164 DMIKALTK
+164 MLT
-172 DLSSVTGIFNTI
+172 
-184 SSSASVVDKVANCD
+184 
-198 DKFTSL
+198 
-204 NNKIKSLEES
+204 NNKIQGLAQTLFTQMDETRYIK
-214 KTNYDNAYNEFKNA
+214 YN
-228 VDEYNLLIDEI
+228 V
-239 NNKKAEI
+239 
-246 QKQIDGLNDDISDA
+246 
-260 EKKFKEEIE
+260 
-269 KVPELAKQIEDL
+269 
-281 ENEKDADGKPVNNKE
+281 
-296 KIKKIE
+296 
-302 EDNKD
+302 
-307 KLKDYLEAKN
+307 
-317 NLKDKQDE
+317 
-325 LKGKKDDLN
+325 
-334 KVEESYSDK
+334 
-343 LNTKRQNVTDK
+343 
-354 KNDYSS
+354 SS
-360 KIGSYASSVKAAGD
+360 KISVRQFFNGPVNKKRLLGVFNGIVDGLLSAEDYMIDSNAIVLDMDYIFADVSTCEATLICLPISNLEREKTDLGVFFKNIMVNTQFDSTENSDHVAKIFNFLNSSPAFSLADFKLLLEEIHNNENMTQMLSDVKREKEVVQTQNVQQNNINNQNMQQRQINVQQQAVSNPQIQSNQQMQQNPQIQPNKQIRQNMLNQQQRQLRQQPPKPMPNNRQMNIPNMNIPNQPVNKKTQAAPQQSNAEKEMSLFYLLQHYSAENAAVYKAQKAAKK
-374 AAADAQ
+374 AQ
-380 NSITELQR
+380 TQNNMVQ
-388 ATNSL
+388 
-393 ITDVSNQM
+393 
-401 YSSQKKQID
+401 
-410 DTIEDYGKKKEK
+410 
-422 AKNSG
+422 
-427 DTKTEQYYN
+427 
-436 DEITKLKDK
+436 
-445 KTKIDNDYTL
+445 
-455 DKAVSSSSSAA
+455 
-466 VSTIKM
+466 
-472 FSQQDLKSQY
+472 
-482 SLVYGNLIE
+482 GN
-491 LKNKVDNDY
+491 
-500 DIVYGIKKMSETS
+500 MA
-513 LYYISGMP
+513 MP

-560 MNGQQNFAMPG
+560 MNGQQNFALPG

>member
-1 MKNRWKFKRKL
+1 MKFSYENQ
-12 SFLNKY
+12 
-18 INGTNGVISLFLAIL
+18 GAT
-33 MVPFASIAGVLVNSA
+33 
-48 RINSAVAL
+48 
-56 FDEALCSAS
+56 
-65 NSTLGTYDK
+65 TY
-74 FLRER
+74 L
-79 FGLLAMDQ
+79 
-87 NTASHGSGY
+87 
-96 SVQQLIQDTFK
+96 
-107 EYMDKNT
+107 
-114 EVLSNTY
+114 
-121 DTSTV
+121 
-126 SATGVYPLADTDVLL
+126 
-141 SQVYEASKY
+141 VYEVNESDE
-150 TVPAKLV
+150 
-157 IDGFSIE
+157 IDSLSLG
-164 DMIKALTK
+164 MLT
-172 DLSSVTGIFNTI
+172 
-184 SSSASVVDKVANCD
+184 
-198 DKFTSL
+198 
-204 NNKIKSLEES
+204 NNKIQGLAQTLFTQMDETRYIK
-214 KTNYDNAYNEFKNA
+214 YN
-228 VDEYNLLIDEI
+228 V
-239 NNKKAEI
+239 
-246 QKQIDGLNDDISDA
+246 
-260 EKKFKEEIE
+260 
-269 KVPELAKQIEDL
+269 
-281 ENEKDADGKPVNNKE
+281 
-296 KIKKIE
+296 
-302 EDNKD
+302 
-307 KLKDYLEAKN
+307 
-317 NLKDKQDE
+317 
-325 LKGKKDDLN
+325 
-334 KVEESYSDK
+334 
-343 LNTKRQNVTDK
+343 
-354 KNDYSS
+354 SS
-360 KIGSYASSVKAAGD
+360 KISVRQFFNGPVNKKRLLGVFNGIVDGLLSAEDYMIDSNAIVLDMDYIFVDVSTCEATLICLPISNLEREKTDLGVFFKNIMVNTQFDSTENSDHVAKIFNFLNSSPAFSLADFKLLLEEIHNNENMTQMLSDVKREKEVVQTQNVQQNNINNQNMQQRQINVQQQAVSNPQIQSNQQMQQNPQIQPNKQIRQNMLNQQQRQLRQQPPKPMPNNRQMNIPNMNIPNQPVNKKNQAAPQQSNAEKEMSLFYLLQHYSAENAAVYKAQKAAKK
-374 AAADAQ
+374 AQ
-380 NSITELQR
+380 
-388 ATNSL
+388 
-393 ITDVSNQM
+393 
-401 YSSQKKQID
+401 SQNNMVQ
-410 DTIEDYGKKKEK
+410 
-422 AKNSG
+422 
-427 DTKTEQYYN
+427 
-436 DEITKLKDK
+436 
-445 KTKIDNDYTL
+445 
-455 DKAVSSSSSAA
+455 
-466 VSTIKM
+466 
-472 FSQQDLKSQY
+472 
-482 SLVYGNLIE
+482 GN
-491 LKNKVDNDY
+491 
-500 DIVYGIKKMSETS
+500 MA
-513 LYYISGMP
+513 MP

>member
-1 MKNRWKFKRKL
+1 MKFSYENQ
-12 SFLNKY
+12 
-18 INGTNGVISLFLAIL
+18 GAT
-33 MVPFASIAGVLVNSA
+33 
-48 RINSAVAL
+48 
-56 FDEALCSAS
+56 
-65 NSTLGTYDK
+65 TY
-74 FLRER
+74 L
-79 FGLLAMDQ
+79 
-87 NTASHGSGY
+87 
-96 SVQQLIQDTFK
+96 
-107 EYMDKNT
+107 
-114 EVLSNTY
+114 
-121 DTSTV
+121 
-126 SATGVYPLADTDVLL
+126 
-141 SQVYEASKY
+141 VYEVNESDE
-150 TVPAKLV
+150 
-157 IDGFSIE
+157 IDSLSLG
-164 DMIKALTK
+164 MLT
-172 DLSSVTGIFNTI
+172 
-184 SSSASVVDKVANCD
+184 
-198 DKFTSL
+198 
-204 NNKIKSLEES
+204 NNKIQGLAQTLFTQMDETRYIK
-214 KTNYDNAYNEFKNA
+214 YN
-228 VDEYNLLIDEI
+228 V
-239 NNKKAEI
+239 
-246 QKQIDGLNDDISDA
+246 
-260 EKKFKEEIE
+260 
-269 KVPELAKQIEDL
+269 
-281 ENEKDADGKPVNNKE
+281 
-296 KIKKIE
+296 
-302 EDNKD
+302 
-307 KLKDYLEAKN
+307 
-317 NLKDKQDE
+317 
-325 LKGKKDDLN
+325 
-334 KVEESYSDK
+334 
-343 LNTKRQNVTDK
+343 
-354 KNDYSS
+354 SS
-360 KIGSYASSVKAAGD
+360 KISVRQFFNGPVNKKRLLGVFNGIVDGLLSAEDYMIDSNAIVLDMDYIFADVSTCEATLICLPISNLEREKTDLGVFFKNIMVNTQFDSTENSDHVAKIFNFLNSSPAFSLADFKLLLEEIHNNENMTQMLSDVKREKEVVQTQNVQQNNINNQNMQQRQINVQQQAVSNPQIQSNQQMQQNPQIQPNKQIRQNMLNQQQRQLRQQPPKPMPNNRQMNIPNMNIPNQPVNKKTQAAPQQSNAEKEMSLFYLLQHYSAKNAAVYKAQKAAKK
-374 AAADAQ
+374 AQ
-380 NSITELQR
+380 TQNNMVQ
-388 ATNSL
+388 
-393 ITDVSNQM
+393 
-401 YSSQKKQID
+401 
-410 DTIEDYGKKKEK
+410 
-422 AKNSG
+422 
-427 DTKTEQYYN
+427 
-436 DEITKLKDK
+436 
-445 KTKIDNDYTL
+445 
-455 DKAVSSSSSAA
+455 
-466 VSTIKM
+466 
-472 FSQQDLKSQY
+472 
-482 SLVYGNLIE
+482 GN
-491 LKNKVDNDY
+491 
-500 DIVYGIKKMSETS
+500 MA
-513 LYYISGMP
+513 MP

-618 PQPSQPSQ
+618 PQPYQPSQ

>member
-1 MKNRWKFKRKL
+1 MKFSYENQ
-12 SFLNKY
+12 
-18 INGTNGVISLFLAIL
+18 GAT
-33 MVPFASIAGVLVNSA
+33 
-48 RINSAVAL
+48 
-56 FDEALCSAS
+56 
-65 NSTLGTYDK
+65 TY
-74 FLRER
+74 L
-79 FGLLAMDQ
+79 
-87 NTASHGSGY
+87 
-96 SVQQLIQDTFK
+96 
-107 EYMDKNT
+107 
-114 EVLSNTY
+114 
-121 DTSTV
+121 
-126 SATGVYPLADTDVLL
+126 
-141 SQVYEASKY
+141 VYEVNESDE
-150 TVPAKLV
+150 
-157 IDGFSIE
+157 IDSLSLG
-164 DMIKALTK
+164 MLT
-172 DLSSVTGIFNTI
+172 
-184 SSSASVVDKVANCD
+184 
-198 DKFTSL
+198 
-204 NNKIKSLEES
+204 NNKIQGLAQTLFTQMDETRYIK
-214 KTNYDNAYNEFKNA
+214 YN
-228 VDEYNLLIDEI
+228 V
-239 NNKKAEI
+239 
-246 QKQIDGLNDDISDA
+246 
-260 EKKFKEEIE
+260 
-269 KVPELAKQIEDL
+269 
-281 ENEKDADGKPVNNKE
+281 
-296 KIKKIE
+296 
-302 EDNKD
+302 
-307 KLKDYLEAKN
+307 
-317 NLKDKQDE
+317 
-325 LKGKKDDLN
+325 
-334 KVEESYSDK
+334 
-343 LNTKRQNVTDK
+343 
-354 KNDYSS
+354 SS
-360 KIGSYASSVKAAGD
+360 KISVRQFFNGPVNKKRLLGVFNGIVDGLLSAEDYMIDSNAIVLDMDYIFADVSTCEATLICLPISNLEREKTDLGVFFKNIMVNTQFDSTENSDHVAKIFNFLNSSPAFSLADFKLLLEEIHNNENMTQMLSDVKREKEVVQTQNVQQNNINNQNMQQRQINVQQQAVSNPQIQSNQQMQQNPQIQPNKQIRQNMLNQQQRQLRQQPPKPMPNNRQMNIPNMNIPNQPVNKKTQAAPQQSNAEKEMSLFYLLQHYSAENAAVYKAQKAAKK
-374 AAADAQ
+374 AQ
-380 NSITELQR
+380 TQNNIVQ
-388 ATNSL
+388 
-393 ITDVSNQM
+393 
-401 YSSQKKQID
+401 
-410 DTIEDYGKKKEK
+410 
-422 AKNSG
+422 
-427 DTKTEQYYN
+427 
-436 DEITKLKDK
+436 
-445 KTKIDNDYTL
+445 
-455 DKAVSSSSSAA
+455 
-466 VSTIKM
+466 
-472 FSQQDLKSQY
+472 
-482 SLVYGNLIE
+482 GN
-491 LKNKVDNDY
+491 
-500 DIVYGIKKMSETS
+500 MA
-513 LYYISGMP
+513 MP

>member
-1 MKNRWKFKRKL
+1 MKFSYENQ
-12 SFLNKY
+12 
-18 INGTNGVISLFLAIL
+18 GAT
-33 MVPFASIAGVLVNSA
+33 
-48 RINSAVAL
+48 
-56 FDEALCSAS
+56 
-65 NSTLGTYDK
+65 TY
-74 FLRER
+74 L
-79 FGLLAMDQ
+79 
-87 NTASHGSGY
+87 
-96 SVQQLIQDTFK
+96 
-107 EYMDKNT
+107 
-114 EVLSNTY
+114 
-121 DTSTV
+121 
-126 SATGVYPLADTDVLL
+126 
-141 SQVYEASKY
+141 VYEVNESDE
-150 TVPAKLV
+150 
-157 IDGFSIE
+157 IDSLSLG
-164 DMIKALTK
+164 MLT
-172 DLSSVTGIFNTI
+172 
-184 SSSASVVDKVANCD
+184 
-198 DKFTSL
+198 
-204 NNKIKSLEES
+204 NNKIQGLAQTLFTQMDETRYIK
-214 KTNYDNAYNEFKNA
+214 YN
-228 VDEYNLLIDEI
+228 V
-239 NNKKAEI
+239 
-246 QKQIDGLNDDISDA
+246 
-260 EKKFKEEIE
+260 
-269 KVPELAKQIEDL
+269 
-281 ENEKDADGKPVNNKE
+281 
-296 KIKKIE
+296 
-302 EDNKD
+302 
-307 KLKDYLEAKN
+307 
-317 NLKDKQDE
+317 
-325 LKGKKDDLN
+325 
-334 KVEESYSDK
+334 
-343 LNTKRQNVTDK
+343 
-354 KNDYSS
+354 SS
-360 KIGSYASSVKAAGD
+360 KISVRQFFNGPVNKKRLLGVFNGIVDGLLSAEDYMIDSNAIVLDMDYIFADVSTCEATLICLPISNLEREKTDLGVFFKNIMVNTQFDSTENSDHVAKIFNFLNSSPAFSLADFKLLLEEIHNNENMTQMLSDVKREKEVVQTQNVQQNNINNQNMQQRQINVQQQAVSNPQIQSNQQMQQNPQIQPNKQIRQNMLNQQQRQLRQQPPKPMPNNRQMNIPNMNIPNQPVNKKNQAAPQQSNAEKEMSLFYLLQHYSAENAAVYKAQKAAKK
-374 AAADAQ
+374 AQ
-380 NSITELQR
+380 TQNNMVQ
-388 ATNSL
+388 
-393 ITDVSNQM
+393 
-401 YSSQKKQID
+401 
-410 DTIEDYGKKKEK
+410 
-422 AKNSG
+422 
-427 DTKTEQYYN
+427 
-436 DEITKLKDK
+436 
-445 KTKIDNDYTL
+445 
-455 DKAVSSSSSAA
+455 
-466 VSTIKM
+466 
-472 FSQQDLKSQY
+472 
-482 SLVYGNLIE
+482 GN
-491 LKNKVDNDY
+491 
-500 DIVYGIKKMSETS
+500 MA
-513 LYYISGMP
+513 MP

>member
-1 MKNRWKFKRKL
+1 MKFSYENQ
-12 SFLNKY
+12 
-18 INGTNGVISLFLAIL
+18 GAT
-33 MVPFASIAGVLVNSA
+33 
-48 RINSAVAL
+48 
-56 FDEALCSAS
+56 
-65 NSTLGTYDK
+65 TY
-74 FLRER
+74 L
-79 FGLLAMDQ
+79 
-87 NTASHGSGY
+87 
-96 SVQQLIQDTFK
+96 
-107 EYMDKNT
+107 
-114 EVLSNTY
+114 
-121 DTSTV
+121 
-126 SATGVYPLADTDVLL
+126 
-141 SQVYEASKY
+141 VYEVNESDE
-150 TVPAKLV
+150 
-157 IDGFSIE
+157 IDSLSLG
-164 DMIKALTK
+164 MLT
-172 DLSSVTGIFNTI
+172 
-184 SSSASVVDKVANCD
+184 
-198 DKFTSL
+198 
-204 NNKIKSLEES
+204 NNKIQGLAQTLFTQMDETRYIK
-214 KTNYDNAYNEFKNA
+214 YN
-228 VDEYNLLIDEI
+228 V
-239 NNKKAEI
+239 
-246 QKQIDGLNDDISDA
+246 
-260 EKKFKEEIE
+260 
-269 KVPELAKQIEDL
+269 
-281 ENEKDADGKPVNNKE
+281 
-296 KIKKIE
+296 
-302 EDNKD
+302 
-307 KLKDYLEAKN
+307 
-317 NLKDKQDE
+317 
-325 LKGKKDDLN
+325 
-334 KVEESYSDK
+334 
-343 LNTKRQNVTDK
+343 
-354 KNDYSS
+354 SS
-360 KIGSYASSVKAAGD
+360 KISVRQFFNGPVNKKRLLGVFNGIVDGLLSAEDYMIDSNAIVLDMDYIFADVSTCEATLICLPISNLEREKTDLGVFFKNIMVNTQFDSTENSDHVAKIFNFLNSSPAFSLADFKLLLEEIHNNENMTQMLSDVKREKEVVQTQNVQQNNINNQNMQQRQINVQQQAVSNPQIQSNQQMQQNPQIQPNKQIRQNMLNQQQRQLRQQPPKPMPNNRQMNIPNMNIPNQPVNKKTQAAPQQSNAEKEMSLFYLLQHYSAENAAVYKAQKAAKK
-374 AAADAQ
+374 AQ
-380 NSITELQR
+380 TQNNMVQ
-388 ATNSL
+388 
-393 ITDVSNQM
+393 
-401 YSSQKKQID
+401 
-410 DTIEDYGKKKEK
+410 
-422 AKNSG
+422 
-427 DTKTEQYYN
+427 
-436 DEITKLKDK
+436 
-445 KTKIDNDYTL
+445 
-455 DKAVSSSSSAA
+455 
-466 VSTIKM
+466 
-472 FSQQDLKSQY
+472 
-482 SLVYGNLIE
+482 GN
-491 LKNKVDNDY
+491 
-500 DIVYGIKKMSETS
+500 MA
-513 LYYISGMP
+513 MP

-618 PQPSQPSQ
+618 PQPYQPSQ

>member
-1 MKNRWKFKRKL
+1 MKFSYENQ
-12 SFLNKY
+12 
-18 INGTNGVISLFLAIL
+18 GAT
-33 MVPFASIAGVLVNSA
+33 
-48 RINSAVAL
+48 
-56 FDEALCSAS
+56 
-65 NSTLGTYDK
+65 TY
-74 FLRER
+74 L
-79 FGLLAMDQ
+79 
-87 NTASHGSGY
+87 
-96 SVQQLIQDTFK
+96 
-107 EYMDKNT
+107 
-114 EVLSNTY
+114 
-121 DTSTV
+121 
-126 SATGVYPLADTDVLL
+126 
-141 SQVYEASKY
+141 VYEVNESDE
-150 TVPAKLV
+150 
-157 IDGFSIE
+157 IDSLSLG
-164 DMIKALTK
+164 MLT
-172 DLSSVTGIFNTI
+172 
-184 SSSASVVDKVANCD
+184 
-198 DKFTSL
+198 
-204 NNKIKSLEES
+204 NNKIQGLAQTLFTQMDETRYIK
-214 KTNYDNAYNEFKNA
+214 YN
-228 VDEYNLLIDEI
+228 V
-239 NNKKAEI
+239 
-246 QKQIDGLNDDISDA
+246 
-260 EKKFKEEIE
+260 
-269 KVPELAKQIEDL
+269 
-281 ENEKDADGKPVNNKE
+281 
-296 KIKKIE
+296 
-302 EDNKD
+302 
-307 KLKDYLEAKN
+307 
-317 NLKDKQDE
+317 
-325 LKGKKDDLN
+325 
-334 KVEESYSDK
+334 
-343 LNTKRQNVTDK
+343 
-354 KNDYSS
+354 SS
-360 KIGSYASSVKAAGD
+360 KISVRQFFNGPVNKKRLLGVFNGIVDGLLSAEDYMIDSNAIVLDMDYIFADVSTCEATLICLPISNLEREKTDLGVFFKNIMVNTQFDSTENSDHVAKIFNFLNSSPAFSLADFKLLLEEIHNNENMTQMLSDVKREKEVVQTQNVQQNNINNQNMQQRQINVQQQAVSNPQIQSNQQMQQNPQIQPNKQIRQNMLNQQQRQLRQQPPKPMPNNRQMNIPNMNIPNQPVNKKNQAAPQQSNAEKEMSLFYLLQHYSAENAAVYKAQKAAKK
-374 AAADAQ
+374 AQ
-380 NSITELQR
+380 TQNNIVQ
-388 ATNSL
+388 
-393 ITDVSNQM
+393 
-401 YSSQKKQID
+401 
-410 DTIEDYGKKKEK
+410 
-422 AKNSG
+422 
-427 DTKTEQYYN
+427 
-436 DEITKLKDK
+436 
-445 KTKIDNDYTL
+445 
-455 DKAVSSSSSAA
+455 
-466 VSTIKM
+466 
-472 FSQQDLKSQY
+472 
-482 SLVYGNLIE
+482 GN
-491 LKNKVDNDY
+491 
-500 DIVYGIKKMSETS
+500 MA
-513 LYYISGMP
+513 MP

>member
-1 MKNRWKFKRKL
+1 MKFSYENQ
-12 SFLNKY
+12 
-18 INGTNGVISLFLAIL
+18 GAT
-33 MVPFASIAGVLVNSA
+33 
-48 RINSAVAL
+48 
-56 FDEALCSAS
+56 
-65 NSTLGTYDK
+65 TY
-74 FLRER
+74 L
-79 FGLLAMDQ
+79 
-87 NTASHGSGY
+87 
-96 SVQQLIQDTFK
+96 
-107 EYMDKNT
+107 
-114 EVLSNTY
+114 
-121 DTSTV
+121 
-126 SATGVYPLADTDVLL
+126 
-141 SQVYEASKY
+141 VYEVNESDE
-150 TVPAKLV
+150 
-157 IDGFSIE
+157 IDSLSLG
-164 DMIKALTK
+164 MLT
-172 DLSSVTGIFNTI
+172 
-184 SSSASVVDKVANCD
+184 
-198 DKFTSL
+198 
-204 NNKIKSLEES
+204 NNKIQGLAQTLFTQMDETRYIK
-214 KTNYDNAYNEFKNA
+214 YN
-228 VDEYNLLIDEI
+228 V
-239 NNKKAEI
+239 
-246 QKQIDGLNDDISDA
+246 
-260 EKKFKEEIE
+260 
-269 KVPELAKQIEDL
+269 
-281 ENEKDADGKPVNNKE
+281 
-296 KIKKIE
+296 
-302 EDNKD
+302 
-307 KLKDYLEAKN
+307 
-317 NLKDKQDE
+317 
-325 LKGKKDDLN
+325 
-334 KVEESYSDK
+334 
-343 LNTKRQNVTDK
+343 
-354 KNDYSS
+354 SS
-360 KIGSYASSVKAAGD
+360 KISVRQFFNGPVNKKRLLGVFNGIVDGLLSAEDYMIDSNAIVLDMDYIFADVSTCEATLICLPISNLEREKTDLGVFFKNIMVNTQFDSTENSDHVAKIFNFLNSSPAFSLADFKLLLEEIHNNENMTQMLSDVKREKEVVQTQNVQQNNINNQNMQQRQINVQQQAVSNPQIQSNQQMQQNPQIQPNKQIRQNMLNQQQRQLRQQPPKPMPNNRQMNIPNMNIPNQPVNKKTQAAPQQSNAEKEMSLFYLLQHYSAENAAVYKAQKAAKKVQS
-374 AAADAQ
+374 Q
-380 NSITELQR
+380 NNMVQ
-388 ATNSL
+388 
-393 ITDVSNQM
+393 
-401 YSSQKKQID
+401 
-410 DTIEDYGKKKEK
+410 
-422 AKNSG
+422 
-427 DTKTEQYYN
+427 
-436 DEITKLKDK
+436 
-445 KTKIDNDYTL
+445 
-455 DKAVSSSSSAA
+455 
-466 VSTIKM
+466 
-472 FSQQDLKSQY
+472 
-482 SLVYGNLIE
+482 GN
-491 LKNKVDNDY
+491 
-500 DIVYGIKKMSETS
+500 MA
-513 LYYISGMP
+513 MP